1 MNINYKTDNPIYAP
15 GLSTYST
22 KGNRGKT
29 GAAGTSLYYAPLI
42 INNDYAVD
50 FVNDKIKSNAVISN
64 DTMEYLPEGRIY
76 KAGDL
81 IIDQIGNV
89 FRIKLL
95 NTSLFIDTIKLGNIT
110 DSIKKNY
117 TYDASVGGYVFYT
130 SNYDEF
136 AYEYDCIY
144 KDENDDVK
152 IQYNVNITPEETI
165 GEVSK
170 YKIETPTGT
179 THIQTRDVNN
189 GTMIIFPI
197 NII

>member
-64 DTMEYLPEGRIY
+64 NTMEYLPEGRIY

-117 TYDASVGGYVFYT
+117 TYDASSGEYVFYT
-130 SNYDEF
+130 NNIEGF

-144 KDENDDVK
+144 TDEDGDK
-152 IQYNVNITPEETI
+152 IQYNVPIRPVETI
-165 GEVSK
+165 GDISK
-170 YKIETPTGT
+170 YKIETPSRT
-179 THIQTRDVNN
+179 THIQTRDLTN
-189 GTMIIFPI
+189 GTMVIFPT
-197 NII
+197 NIT

>member
-64 DTMEYLPEGRIY
+64 NTMEYLPEGRIY

-117 TYDASVGGYVFYT
+117 TYDASVGGHVFYT
-130 SNYDEF
+130 NNIEGF

-144 KDENDDVK
+144 TDEDVVK
-152 IQYNVNITPEETI
+152 IKYNVDKILIEEPI
-165 GEVSK
+165 GDIPK
-170 YKIETPTGT
+170 YKIDTPPGT
-179 THIQTRDVNN
+179 THIQTRDLTN
-189 GTMIIFPI
+189 GTMVIFPI
-197 NII
+197 NIT

>member
-1 MNINYKTDNPIYAP
+1 MNINYKIDNPIYAP

-95 NTSLFIDTIKLGNIT
+95 NTSLSIDTIKLGNIT

-144 KDENDDVK
+144 GPDDK
-152 IQYNVNITPEETI
+152 IQYNVDIIPLEQI
-165 GEVSK
+165 GRISK
-170 YKIETPTGT
+170 YKIETHPGT

-189 GTMIIFPI
+189 GTMIIFPL
-197 NII
+197 NIT